1 MQDQE
6 DRNNEL
12 TKTKKKMEM
21 DADSLKKNI
30 QDIELS
36 LRKSES
42 EKTSKDNQIRS
53 LQDEMHQQDELIA
66 KLNKEKKH
74 QEEVNRKLTEDL
86 QAEED
91 KVNHMNKVK
100 AKLEQ
105 NLDEVCTPHN

>member
-1 MQDQE
+1 MNDQE
-6 DRNNEL
+6 SRNSEL
-12 TKTKKKMEM
+12 TKAKKKIEGEL
-21 DADSLKKNI
+21 DGLKKNI
-30 QDIELS
+30 QDLEMS
-36 LRKSES
+36 LRKADS
-42 EKTSKDNQIRS
+42 EKTSKDNQVRS
-53 LQDEMHQQDELIA
+53 LQDEMRQQDELIA

-105 NLDEVCTPHN
+105 NLDEVQYA